1 MIYRTFGA
9 NMIFRFNGNKISL
22 VNITLTRT
30 SRNQEIFATKAQR
43 HEGFYFVILSLSLG
57 VLVARRKIYPQK
69 AQISQLKN

>member
-1 MIYRTFGA
+1 MKRRT
-9 NMIFRFNGNKISL
+9 KK
-22 VNITLTRT
+22 
-30 SRNQEIFATKAQR
+30 IFATKAQR